1 MMAPNTSTNL
11 ICEQCAYITELQLN
25 LQNHTSLQHEIFG
38 HDCEICSFKSGGKN
52 SLSMHIRSKH
62 EGTKRANKEGL
73 PKRAQN
79 RAFETADQK
88 DFKEITKQNE
98 GF

>member
-25 LQNHTSLQHEIFG
+25 LQNHKSLQHDIFG

-52 SLSMHIRSKH
+52 SLSMQIRSKH
-62 EGTKRANKEGL
+62 EDTKRANKEGL

-79 RAFETADQK
+79 RVFETADQK

>member
-11 ICEQCAYITELQLN
+11 ICEQYAYITDLKLN

-73 PKRAQN
+73 PKRVQN
-79 RAFETADQK
+79 RVFKTA
-88 DFKEITKQNE
+88 E
-98 GF
+98 GTQ